1 MWQKSPGVYD
11 ESIGECG
18 GVPRRAVWWRSGT
31 GTPLRPPRLG
41 GSSGQGAASRG
52 PPARHGMHTWR
63 GLLGADHAARRPLDT
78 LAPSLTI
85 HLIPTPNLDP
95 NNCRQGP
102 RLHHR
107 RRGVAW
113 RARAV
118 CAHQQL
124 AVPPRRRRQA
134 RLHRVGRS
142 VRVPGEQWR
151 RKERGG
157 GAGVVG
163 WWQAPAGDQACPTLL
178 ALALARPRPALHP
191 STRSFPPSRTN
202 SGPTAP
208 PSRWSR
214 TTSTTCSTARTR
226 SLASRGR
233 TTPPSLALTCSTSPG
248 GWNGGGG
255 GVGCGGGGA

>member
-78 LAPSLTI
+78 LALSLTI

-163 WWQAPAGDQACPTLL
+163 WW
-178 ALALARPRPALHP
+178 
-191 STRSFPPSRTN
+191 
-202 SGPTAP
+202 
-208 PSRWSR
+208 
-214 TTSTTCSTARTR
+214 
-226 SLASRGR
+226 
-233 TTPPSLALTCSTSPG
+233 
-248 GWNGGGG
+248 GGGG
-255 GVGCGGGGA
+255 RRQATRPAPLSSPSPSPAHAPPCTPPPAPFLPVGRILDQRRHQADGQEPLQLPAQPQEHVHWPRVEGRPRHLWL